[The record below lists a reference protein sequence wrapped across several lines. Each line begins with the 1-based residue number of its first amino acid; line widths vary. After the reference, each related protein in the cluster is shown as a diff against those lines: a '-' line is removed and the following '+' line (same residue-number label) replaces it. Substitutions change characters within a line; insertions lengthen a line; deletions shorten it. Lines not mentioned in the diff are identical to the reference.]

1 MRETHF
7 DLLRAW
13 VPRKTNNQIE
23 GEDVDIDS
31 EVDDSEAS
39 RPTKVFGCKF
49 DGGLITRWKS

>member
-39 RPTKVFGCKF
+39 RPTKVFG
-49 DGGLITRWKS
+49 